1 MHNLR
6 KRQDFYFFERG
17 DFSIRVNRHGPLR
30 HIGTAQ
36 RANNEFIFKA
46 VPTMLSIVYALNFI
60 EFHQVAAI
68 CYHILYVVTALLFK
82 FH

>member
-46 VPTMLSIVYALNFI
+46 VPTMLSIVYALNI
-60 EFHQVAAI
+60 NKFHQLALTR
-68 CYHILYVVTALLFK
+68 HRIL
-82 FH
+82 